1 MAKPELAADVVG
13 TKLRTKP
20 LFASACAGMFVFGI
34 VLAVLGTAFGLP
46 EMRARLHVDLAQ
58 QGHLFLA
65 LYLGIFLSN
74 FVAGPLLDSRGSKL
88 VLLASALLVGIALAG
103 FAGANSFRTAA
114 LAGFVLGFGGGGLN
128 TCTNALV
135 SDIYGEKDRA
145 SMLSLLGVFFGF
157 GALFVP
163 LLAASIMGRFT
174 IPQLLLWSAALPWAC
189 AVVYAALAFPR
200 GRRHGE
206 SSFLDTIRAIRYP
219 GLGGLAVLLFFESG
233 NEAVIGGWTSRYV
246 GGMGLAP
253 SVATLVLA
261 CYWASL
267 MMGRVLAAPLL
278 RRIAKPQ
285 MIAGSA
291 VVAVVGCVLLV
302 AGTSAP
308 WYVAATI
315 IMGLSFAPIFTT
327 ALGMAGDRYPQSV
340 GSVFAM
346 LFAVSLAGGMLAPWG
361 VGQISQH
368 FEPAYGGAAVRLGML
383 VPLAGIAC
391 ICAVSFGS
399 LRARRTPAAPTILAE
414 ENTAGK

>member
-1 MAKPELAADVVG
+1 MNRP
-13 TKLRTKP
+13 LRTKP

-34 VLAVLGTAFGLP
+34 VLAVLGTVFGLP
-46 EMRARLHVDLAQ
+46 EMRARLQVDLAQ
-58 QGHLFLA
+58 QGNLFLV

-88 VLLASALLVGIALAG
+88 VLLSSALLVGIALVG
-103 FAGANSFRTAA
+103 FAGAHSFRAAA
-114 LAGFVLGFGGGGLN
+114 LAGFALGFGGGGLN

-135 SDIYGEKDRA
+135 SDIYGERDRG

-157 GALFVP
+157 GALFIP

-174 IPQLLLWSAALPWAC
+174 IPQLLLCSAVLPFAC
-189 AVVYAALAFPR
+189 VVLYAVLAFPR

-206 SSFLDTIRAIRYP
+206 SSFFDTIRAIRYP
-219 GLGGLAVLLFFESG
+219 GLGWLAVLLFFQSG
-233 NEAVIGGWTSRYV
+233 DEAVIGGWTSRYV

-278 RRIAKPQ
+278 RRVPKPQ

-291 VVAVVGCVLLV
+291 VVAVLGCVLLV
-302 AGTSAP
+302 AGKSAP
-308 WYVAATI
+308 VYVVATI
-315 IMGLSFAPIFTT
+315 VIGLSFAPIFTT
-327 ALGMAGDRYPQSV
+327 ALGIAGDRYPQSV

-346 LFAVSLAGGMLAPWG
+346 LFAVALAGGMLWPWG

-368 FEPAYGGAAVRLGML
+368 FEPVYGGAALRLGML
-383 VPLAGIAC
+383 LPIAGIVC
-391 ICAVSFGS
+391 ICGVAFGMLPS
-399 LRARRTPAAPTILAE
+399 ARKTASRKMSAAERTARE
-414 ENTAGK
+414 